1 MFTAMLPIIIMS
13 IATIIDLL
21 QETIG
26 FADNSFL
33 AFIRLIGNAST
44 AMIISLLVA
53 VYTMGIARNI
63 PIKTVMDSCSTA
75 ISQIGM
81 MLLIIGEAAP
91 LNKC

>member
-1 MFTAMLPIIIMS
+1 MS
-13 IATIIDLL
+13 VATIIDLL

-26 FADNSFL
+26 FADNGVL
-33 AFIRLIGNAST
+33 ALIRLIGNAST

-53 VYTMGIARNI
+53 VYTMGIKRNI
-63 PIKTVMDSCSTA
+63 PVKTVMDSCSTA

-91 LNKC
+91 SNKC